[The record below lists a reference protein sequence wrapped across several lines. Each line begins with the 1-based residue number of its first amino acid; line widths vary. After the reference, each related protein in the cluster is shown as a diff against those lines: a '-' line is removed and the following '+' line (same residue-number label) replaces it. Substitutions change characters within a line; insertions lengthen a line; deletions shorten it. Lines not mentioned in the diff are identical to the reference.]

1 MLEKYIP
8 PYKHIR
14 LKSNNPKPTTALPS
28 LTGISLGA
36 AFLMANSS
44 IGPGFL
50 TQTSFYT
57 EQLLTSFGFV
67 ILISI
72 LLDFGAQIN
81 IWRAITLSGMRA
93 QEIANRL
100 LPGLGHLLSLSVVL
114 GGFAFNIGNIAG
126 CGLAL
131 NILTGISFAKGAM
144 LSGIIAILIF
154 WIDEI
159 GKMLDRLTKVLG
171 IVKISLTLIIV
182 YLANPPILSAVHHS
196 FVPEQ
201 ISLLA
206 IVTIVGGTVGGY
218 ITFSGAHRLVDAGM
232 VGPTYIPFVTKS
244 ASRGIL
250 ISSFMRF
257 ILFLAVVG
265 VVSQGVHLDKN
276 NPAATVF
283 ETAGGRWGLFIFGIV
298 LWSAAISSV
307 IGASYTSYSFIK
319 KLDIPFLNHERF
331 SISGFILIST
341 CIFIWIGKPKELLLF
356 AGLINGFILPFALA
370 IMLIASRRI
379 PILKQYKYPLWI
391 EASGWLVV
399 IIMGS
404 MSVYALVD
412 TFLK

>member
-1 MLEKYIP
+1 
-8 PYKHIR
+8 
-14 LKSNNPKPTTALPS
+14 LKSNNPKTKALPS

-50 TQTSFYT
+50 TQTSVYT

-93 QEIANRL
+93 QEIANQL
-100 LPGLGHLLSLSVVL
+100 LPGLGHLLSFSVIL

-131 NILTGISFAKGAM
+131 NLLTGLSFAKGAM
-144 LSGIIAILIF
+144 LSGVIAILIF

-159 GKMLDRLTKVLG
+159 GKMLDRLTKILG
-171 IVKISLTLIIV
+171 IVKISLTLLIV
-182 YLANPPILSAVHHS
+182 YAAHPPIFSAVHHS

-232 VGPTYIPFVTKS
+232 VGPEHIPFVTKS

-283 ETAGGRWGLFIFGIV
+283 ETAGGRWGLFVFGIV

-319 KLDIPFLNHERF
+319 NLDISFLKHERF
-331 SISGFILIST
+331 AISGFILIST
-341 CIFIWIGKPKELLLF
+341 SLFIWIGKPKELLLY

-391 EASGWLVV
+391 EAAGWLVV
-399 IIMGS
+399 ALMGS
-404 MSVYALVD
+404 MSVYALIES
-412 TFLK
+412 FMK